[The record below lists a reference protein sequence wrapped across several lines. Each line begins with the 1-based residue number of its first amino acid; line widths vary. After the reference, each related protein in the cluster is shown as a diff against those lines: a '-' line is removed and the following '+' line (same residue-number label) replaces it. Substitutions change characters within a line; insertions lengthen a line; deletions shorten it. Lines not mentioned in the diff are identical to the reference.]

1 MQLCQSKKV
10 LFLIR
15 AYNDLDHIAPVI
27 WKMASAGFRVG
38 YLLTGREFLGDYR
51 IKIIEEASAKRME
64 SVFINQYYAR
74 LRPRVKPKILRRAVD
89 WLIALVV
96 GSWFLKS
103 HDIGCVIVEW
113 AGPSGRDR
121 APFLL
126 RAARVLRLPTISIPH
141 GYHTWLNND
150 FNTTTRE
157 TIEKTGKLP
166 QFADRNRFSVYIV
179 QSENI
184 KRYCIDSGIREEK
197 IRVLG
202 SARFCKEWSQLNQE
216 RCVSS
221 EPMENVSSTEKIAVL
236 FFLNH
241 WSYNVDRDRC
251 FDLLKRLCMEE
262 AVELT
267 IKGHT
272 RGKLTGGL
280 DPTEESALEELSHVR
295 YPTENIHSPQLV
307 QEADLVVVYGSSICF
322 EALRQEKPV
331 CWPTFVCPNP
341 TIFDQSGLVSI
352 ANNED
357 QVVEVIRTVAKGR
370 QVVPDKKQL
379 EKFFYAHVEGASGTT
394 PVLERYSSLI
404 SSFLKN

>member
-126 RAARVLRLPTISIPH
+126 RAARRLGLPTISIPH
-141 GYHTWLNND
+141 GYHTWLRND

-157 TIEKTGKLP
+157 AIETTGELP
-166 QFADRNRFSVYIV
+166 QLTDRNRFSAYVV

-184 KRYCIDSGIREEK
+184 KRYCIESGIREKK
-197 IRVLG
+197 IHTLG
-202 SARFCKEWSQLNQE
+202 SARFCAEWSQINYNRCLSMELQE
-216 RCVSS
+216 
-221 EPMENVSSTEKIAVL
+221 EDPHGEEINVL

-241 WSYNVDRDRC
+241 WNYNVDRHKC
-251 FDLLKRLCMEE
+251 FALLKRLCLEE
-262 AVELT
+262 NVRLI

-272 RGKLTGGL
+272 RGRVTGGL
-280 DPTEESALEELSHVR
+280 NPSEESILDQSGRVVF
-295 YPTENIHSPQLV
+295 PNENIHSPQLV
-307 QEADLVVVYGSSICF
+307 KNADLVIVYGSSICF
-322 EALRQEKPV
+322 EALRQCKPV
-331 CWPTFVCPNP
+331 CWPRFICPNL

-352 ANNED
+352 AQSED
-357 QVVEVIRTVAKGR
+357 EVVGMIRAVENGEQGTL
-370 QVVPDKKQL
+370 DESSL
-379 EKFFYAHVEGASGTT
+379 DEFFRIHVEGGSDDTS
-394 PVLERYSSLI
+394 VLQRYSDVI
-404 SSFLKN
+404 SSFLST